1 MNFEGNKIEFNF
13 DNYYFGLF
21 LFFVLLVCLNLKNN
35 FKNGI
40 VNDIVFVELIN
51 LWNFKIDVL
60 KGIVF
65 GKWFFNLKLFEILN
79 VFGIIGYCDL
89 NWIGYEIF
97 ENF

>member
-1 MNFEGNKIEFNF
+1 MSEIVFLEKIVKFDLFYNVICLIGNNSFYCLVNLQELNFEGNKIEFNF

-51 LWNFKIDVL
+51 L
-60 KGIVF
+60 
-65 GKWFFNLKLFEILN
+65 
-79 VFGIIGYCDL
+79 
-89 NWIGYEIF
+89 
-97 ENF
+97 